1 MRQVPVAN
9 DEGAETNHEA
19 AMAVMQG
26 ASVANPMPVPVRH
39 AARRHHEAAVAAMQ
53 GAVL

>member
-19 AMAVMQG
+19 AVAVMQG
-26 ASVANPMPVPVRH
+26 ASVASPMPVPVRH

>member
-26 ASVANPMPVPVRH
+26 ASVASPMPVPVRH
-39 AARRHHEAAVAAMQ
+39 AARTHHEAAVAAMQ